1 MIICVLYIY
10 FIYFTMLLIMQ
21 DALDTSLHEASVT
34 SVRSVTQLVN
44 KELKQVGFTS
54 LGSFASVYFSQV
66 FLIFGDVC

>member
-1 MIICVLYIY
+1 MCVIYIFY
-10 FIYFTMLLIMQ
+10 LFHHAFNQ

-66 FLIFGDVC
+66 FLILGDVC